1 MIPIKIEIFSIAEKN
16 LIYFNKEIYSQL
28 GFEIKKE
35 LDDLYILT
43 FPSIYYYRSKYE
55 DFINIVNKLKENNY
69 KMKEDKIE
77 KIILKKIIFI

>member
-1 MIPIKIEIFSIAEKN
+1 MYI
-16 LIYFNKEIYSQL
+16 NKEIYSQWD
-28 GFEIKKE
+28 FEIKKE

-43 FPSIYYYRSKYE
+43 FPSIYYYCSKNE

-77 KIILKKIIFI
+77 K